1 MQVAEKKTKTGEN
14 KQMLTVKHVSMYV
27 SKEKGEQVLNMYHLH
42 CESLK
47 TINPTRTQLDDRFF
61 FGLAKLVRPFLYPF
75 YRYHHM
81 YRKMPTLQRLSRPR
95 TRTGRTWTLRV
106 TTPSGM

>member
-14 KQMLTVKHVSMYV
+14 KQRLTVKHVSMYV
-27 SKEKGEQVLNMYHLH
+27 SEKKGEQVLNMYHLH

-61 FGLAKLVRPFLYPF
+61 LGWLN
-75 YRYHHM
+75 
-81 YRKMPTLQRLSRPR
+81 
-95 TRTGRTWTLRV
+95 
-106 TTPSGM
+106 